1 MFVRSGV
8 AVLGVLAAVTISP
21 GVAFADGDGSGG
33 ADTASQSTGT
43 SSDTQTGSTE
53 RDAGAHND
61 GDTGTT
67 DDDVTTTDDVTT
79 DDDVTTTD
87 DVIGKAGD
95 EAGDEAD
102 VADELTADGD
112 NDDETDPA
120 EPVVYEPVAEESAAD
135 EPVADEPVADES
147 AAVMPAGDEPVAD
160 RGEETAT
167 ADRGE
172 EIVST
177 DPVNAPAP
185 QTEPTAEPLAE
196 PDPAPLAESTGDAEP
211 SLHSDLEAATQPTLA
226 PTQDSTAEA
235 VGSTSTALATMTAA
249 ASSSTAEAV
258 RPSPL
263 ELIGSWLFSA
273 LAGLVRL
280 FDPKPSIPAGSLVTR
295 QTSTLEVG
303 CGCGETVDADW
314 YFPNQAEEP
323 AGLIYLQHGFFRSKA
338 NVSALAVQLAEQ
350 TNSVVVV
357 PTVASN
363 PFAQGGCWVNG
374 DAMHRAVAD
383 LFVGDMTA
391 LTASAT
397 AAAGHPV
404 TLPAQFVLAGQS
416 AGGNLAASAAAYTV
430 DNGAIDR
437 LRAVVMFDGVDNG
450 GRIAAGS
457 AALTGV
463 NARPV
468 FQIAADCA
476 LCNVFGAGT
485 SALVDSR
492 PDGFVGVRLEGGKH
506 TDAEGASSGLI
517 GMLTCG
523 VPDSAN
529 VAAVPVIAAGWI
541 NDVFTGSEDGLYGA
555 GGEQFHIGDATAVVL
570 GTGSGLTRASA
581 PVHVGWSEY

>member
-8 AVLGVLAAVTISP
+8 AVLGVVAAVTISP
-21 GVAFADGDGSGG
+21 GVAFADGEGSGG
-33 ADTASQSTGT
+33 ADTTSSSAET

-53 RDAGAHND
+53 RDDDAQND
-61 GDTGTT
+61 GTTADDGVTGT
-67 DDDVTTTDDVTT
+67 
-79 DDDVTTTD
+79 
-87 DVIGKAGD
+87 
-95 EAGDEAD
+95 AGDEAD
-102 VADELTADGD
+102 VADEVTDDLTADGD
-112 NDDETDPA
+112 NDDTKDPV
-120 EPVVYEPVAEESAAD
+120 EPVEEPVAEPAAETPAAD
-135 EPVADEPVADES
+135 RVEETVATDRGAEPS
-147 AAVMPAGDEPVAD
+147 AD
-160 RGEETAT
+160 RVEET
-167 ADRGE
+167 
-172 EIVST
+172 VST
-177 DPVNAPAP
+177 GPVNAPAASTTAGP
-185 QTEPTAEPLAE
+185 ATDPETE
-196 PDPAPLAESTGDAEP
+196 PLAESTGDAEP
-211 SLHSDLEAATQPTLA
+211 SLQRDLAAPTQPTVA
-226 PTQDSTAEA
+226 PTPDTTAET
-235 VGSTSTALATMTAA
+235 VESTSTALATMTAA
-249 ASSSTAEAV
+249 AASSTAEAV

-303 CGCGETVDADW
+303 CGCGETLDADW

-374 DAMHRAVAD
+374 DAMHRAVAG
-383 LFVGDMTA
+383 LFVGDMAA

-404 TLPAQFVLAGQS
+404 ILPTQFVLAGQS

-541 NDVFTGSEDGLYGA
+541 NDVFTGSQNGLYGA
-555 GGEQFHIGDATAVVL
+555 GGERFHVGAATAVVL
-570 GTGSGLTRASA
+570 GSGSGLARASA

>member
-8 AVLGVLAAVTISP
+8 AVLGVVAAVTISP
-21 GVAFADGDGSGG
+21 GVAFADGEGSGG
-33 ADTASQSTGT
+33 ADTTSSSAET

-53 RDAGAHND
+53 RDDDAQND
-61 GDTGTT
+61 GTTADDGVTGT
-67 DDDVTTTDDVTT
+67 
-79 DDDVTTTD
+79 
-87 DVIGKAGD
+87 
-95 EAGDEAD
+95 AGDEAD
-102 VADELTADGD
+102 VADEVTDDLTADGD
-112 NDDETDPA
+112 NDDTKDPA
-120 EPVVYEPVAEESAAD
+120 EPVEEPVA
-135 EPVADEPVADES
+135 EPVADEAAADPVE
-147 AAVMPAGDEPVAD
+147 EPVATD
-160 RGEETAT
+160 RGAEPSADRVEET
-167 ADRGE
+167 
-172 EIVST
+172 VST
-177 DPVNAPAP
+177 DPVNAPAASTTAGP
-185 QTEPTAEPLAE
+185 ATDLETE
-196 PDPAPLAESTGDAEP
+196 PLAESTGDAEP
-211 SLHSDLEAATQPTLA
+211 SLQRDLAAPTQPTVA
-226 PTQDSTAEA
+226 PTPDTTAET
-235 VGSTSTALATMTAA
+235 VESTSTALATMTAA
-249 ASSSTAEAV
+249 AASSTAEAV

-374 DAMHRAVAD
+374 DAMHRAVAG
-383 LFVGDMTA
+383 LFVGDMAA

-404 TLPAQFVLAGQS
+404 ILPTQFVLAGQS

-506 TDAEGASSGLI
+506 TDAEGASSGLV
-517 GMLTCG
+517 GTLTCG

-555 GGEQFHIGDATAVVL
+555 GGERFHIGDATAVVL

>member
-21 GVAFADGDGSGG
+21 GVAFADGDGSSG

-43 SSDTQTGSTE
+43 SSDTQTGSGQ
-53 RDAGAHND
+53 RDGGDADTTGA
-61 GDTGTT
+61 
-67 DDDVTTTDDVTT
+67 DVTTTDD
-79 DDDVTTTD
+79 DV
-87 DVIGKAGD
+87 AGT
-95 EAGDEAD
+95 AGDEAD
-102 VADELTADGD
+102 VAEEVTDELSADGTV
-112 NDDETDPA
+112 DDEETDLIEPVGERVAETAADAPAEEPVTTDRREGTGATDRGGDTVTPDPA
-120 EPVVYEPVAEESAAD
+120 D
-135 EPVADEPVADES
+135 
-147 AAVMPAGDEPVAD
+147 
-160 RGEETAT
+160 
-167 ADRGE
+167 
-172 EIVST
+172 
-177 DPVNAPAP
+177 APAP
-185 QTEPTAEPLAE
+185 KAEFAAGSAAEPETKPTGEAE
-196 PDPAPLAESTGDAEP
+196 PERTLGGDLASP
-211 SLHSDLEAATQPTLA
+211 TQPTLVPA
-226 PTQDSTAEA
+226 ADATAET
-235 VGSTSTALATMTAA
+235 GESTSTALATMTAA
-249 ASSSTAEAV
+249 ATSSTAEAV

-295 QTSTLEVG
+295 QTSKLQVG
-303 CGCGETVDADW
+303 CGCGETLDADW

-397 AAAGHPV
+397 AAAGYAV
-404 TLPAQFVLAGQS
+404 ILPTQFVLAGQS

-485 SALVDSR
+485 SALVDGR

-506 TDAEGASSGLI
+506 TDAEGASSGFI

-541 NDVFTGSEDGLYGA
+541 NDVFTGSQDGLYGA
-555 GGEQFHIGDATAVVL
+555 GGERFHVGAATAVVL
-570 GTGSGLTRASA
+570 GTGSGLARASA

>member
-8 AVLGVLAAVTISP
+8 AVLGVVAAVTISP
-21 GVAFADGDGSGG
+21 GVAFADGEGSGG
-33 ADTASQSTGT
+33 ADTTSSSAET

-53 RDAGAHND
+53 RDDDAQND
-61 GDTGTT
+61 GTTADDGVTGT
-67 DDDVTTTDDVTT
+67 
-79 DDDVTTTD
+79 
-87 DVIGKAGD
+87 AG
-95 EAGDEAD
+95 GEAD
-102 VADELTADGD
+102 VADEVTDDLTADGD
-112 NDDETDPA
+112 NDDTKDPV
-120 EPVVYEPVAEESAAD
+120 EPVEEPVAEPAAETPAAD
-135 EPVADEPVADES
+135 PVEEPVATDRGAEPS
-147 AAVMPAGDEPVAD
+147 AD
-160 RGEETAT
+160 RVEET
-167 ADRGE
+167 
-172 EIVST
+172 VST
-177 DPVNAPAP
+177 DPANAPAASTTAGP
-185 QTEPTAEPLAE
+185 ATDPETE
-196 PDPAPLAESTGDAEP
+196 PLAESTGDAEP
-211 SLHSDLEAATQPTLA
+211 SLQRDLAAPTQPTVA
-226 PTQDSTAEA
+226 PTPDTTAET
-235 VGSTSTALATMTAA
+235 VESTSTALPTMTAA
-249 ASSSTAEAV
+249 AASSTAEAV

-303 CGCGETVDADW
+303 CGCGETLDADW

-383 LFVGDMTA
+383 LFVGDMAA

-404 TLPAQFVLAGQS
+404 ILPTQFVLAGQS

-541 NDVFTGSEDGLYGA
+541 NDVFTGSQNGLYGA
-555 GGEQFHIGDATAVVL
+555 GGERLHVGAATAVVL
-570 GTGSGLTRASA
+570 GSGSGLARASA

>member
-8 AVLGVLAAVTISP
+8 AVLGVVAAVTISP
-21 GVAFADGDGSGG
+21 GVAFADGEGSGG
-33 ADTASQSTGT
+33 ADTTSSSAET

-53 RDAGAHND
+53 RDDDAQND
-61 GDTGTT
+61 GTTADDGVTGT
-67 DDDVTTTDDVTT
+67 
-79 DDDVTTTD
+79 
-87 DVIGKAGD
+87 
-95 EAGDEAD
+95 AGDEAD
-102 VADELTADGD
+102 VADEVTDDLTADGD
-112 NDDETDPA
+112 NDDTKDPV
-120 EPVVYEPVAEESAAD
+120 EPVEEPVAEPAAETPAAD
-135 EPVADEPVADES
+135 RVEETVATDRGAEPS
-147 AAVMPAGDEPVAD
+147 AD
-160 RGEETAT
+160 RVEET
-167 ADRGE
+167 
-172 EIVST
+172 VST
-177 DPVNAPAP
+177 DPVNAPAASTTAGP
-185 QTEPTAEPLAE
+185 ATDLETE
-196 PDPAPLAESTGDAEP
+196 PLAESTGDAEP
-211 SLHSDLEAATQPTLA
+211 SLQRDLAAPTQPTVA
-226 PTQDSTAEA
+226 PTPDTTAET
-235 VGSTSTALATMTAA
+235 VESTSTALPTMTAA
-249 ASSSTAEAV
+249 AASSTAEAV

-303 CGCGETVDADW
+303 CGCGETLDADW

-374 DAMHRAVAD
+374 DAMHRAVAG
-383 LFVGDMTA
+383 LFVGDMAA

-404 TLPAQFVLAGQS
+404 ILPTQFVLAGQS

-541 NDVFTGSEDGLYGA
+541 NDVFTGSQNGLYGA
-555 GGEQFHIGDATAVVL
+555 GGERFHVGAATAVVL
-570 GTGSGLTRASA
+570 GSGSGLARASA

>member
-8 AVLGVLAAVTISP
+8 AVLGVVAAVTISP
-21 GVAFADGDGSGG
+21 GVAFADGEGSGG
-33 ADTASQSTGT
+33 ADTTSSSAET

-53 RDAGAHND
+53 RDDDAQND
-61 GDTGTT
+61 GTTADDGVTGT
-67 DDDVTTTDDVTT
+67 
-79 DDDVTTTD
+79 
-87 DVIGKAGD
+87 
-95 EAGDEAD
+95 AGDEAD
-102 VADELTADGD
+102 VADEVTDDLTADGD
-112 NDDETDPA
+112 NDDTKDPA
-120 EPVVYEPVAEESAAD
+120 EPVEEPVA
-135 EPVADEPVADES
+135 EPVADEAAADPVE
-147 AAVMPAGDEPVAD
+147 EPVATD
-160 RGEETAT
+160 RGAEPSADRVEET
-167 ADRGE
+167 
-172 EIVST
+172 VST
-177 DPVNAPAP
+177 DPVNAPAASTTAGP
-185 QTEPTAEPLAE
+185 ATDLETE
-196 PDPAPLAESTGDAEP
+196 PLAESTGDAEP
-211 SLHSDLEAATQPTLA
+211 SLQRDLAAPTQPTVA
-226 PTQDSTAEA
+226 PTPDTTAET
-235 VGSTSTALATMTAA
+235 VESTSTALATMTAA
-249 ASSSTAEAV
+249 AASSTAEAV

-303 CGCGETVDADW
+303 CGCGETLDADW

-374 DAMHRAVAD
+374 DAMHRAVAG
-383 LFVGDMTA
+383 LFVGDMAA

-397 AAAGHPV
+397 AAAGHPA

-541 NDVFTGSEDGLYGA
+541 NDVFTGSQNGLYGA
-555 GGEQFHIGDATAVVL
+555 GGERFHVGAATAVVL
-570 GTGSGLTRASA
+570 GSGSGLARASA

>member
-21 GVAFADGDGSGG
+21 GVAFADGDGSSG

-43 SSDTQTGSTE
+43 SSDTQTGSGE
-53 RDAGAHND
+53 RDGGDADTTGA
-61 GDTGTT
+61 
-67 DDDVTTTDDVTT
+67 DVTTTTDV
-79 DDDVTTTD
+79 DA
-87 DVIGKAGD
+87 AGT
-95 EAGDEAD
+95 AGDEAD
-102 VADELTADGD
+102 VAEEVTDDLSADGTV
-112 NDDETDPA
+112 DDEETDLV
-120 EPVVYEPVAEESAAD
+120 EPVGEPVAET
-135 EPVADEPVADES
+135 VADAPAEQPVADES
-147 AAVMPAGDEPVAD
+147 ASEGSVAD
-160 RGEETAT
+160 ESVADGGGDTVTTDRREGTGAT
-167 ADRGE
+167 DRGGDT
-172 EIVST
+172 VT
-177 DPVNAPAP
+177 PDPADAPAP
-185 QTEPTAEPLAE
+185 KTEFAAGSAAEPETEPTGEAEPERTLGGDLAS
-196 PDPAPLAESTGDAEP
+196 P
-211 SLHSDLEAATQPTLA
+211 TQPTLVPA
-226 PTQDSTAEA
+226 SDATAET
-235 VGSTSTALATMTAA
+235 GESTSTALATMTAA
-249 ASSSTAEAV
+249 AASSTAEAV

-295 QTSTLEVG
+295 QTSKLEVG
-303 CGCGETVDADW
+303 CGCGETLDADW

-357 PTVASN
+357 PTVASD

-397 AAAGHPV
+397 AAAGHAV
-404 TLPAQFVLAGQS
+404 ILPAQFVLAGQS
-416 AGGNLAASAAAYTV
+416 AGGNLAASAAAFSV

-468 FQIAADCA
+468 FQIAAECA

-541 NDVFTGSEDGLYGA
+541 NDVFTGSQDGLYGA
-555 GGEQFHIGDATAVVL
+555 GGERFHVGAATAVVL
-570 GTGSGLTRASA
+570 GTGSGLARASA

>member
-8 AVLGVLAAVTISP
+8 AVLGVVAAVTISP
-21 GVAFADGDGSGG
+21 GVAFADGEGSGG
-33 ADTASQSTGT
+33 ADTTSSSAET

-53 RDAGAHND
+53 RDDDAQND
-61 GDTGTT
+61 GTTADDGVTGT
-67 DDDVTTTDDVTT
+67 
-79 DDDVTTTD
+79 
-87 DVIGKAGD
+87 
-95 EAGDEAD
+95 AGDEAD
-102 VADELTADGD
+102 VADEVTDDLTADGD
-112 NDDETDPA
+112 NDDTKDPA
-120 EPVVYEPVAEESAAD
+120 EPVEEPVA
-135 EPVADEPVADES
+135 EPVADEAAADPVE
-147 AAVMPAGDEPVAD
+147 EPVATD
-160 RGEETAT
+160 RGAEPSADRVEET
-167 ADRGE
+167 
-172 EIVST
+172 VST
-177 DPVNAPAP
+177 DPVNAPAASTTAGP
-185 QTEPTAEPLAE
+185 ATDLETE
-196 PDPAPLAESTGDAEP
+196 PLAESTGDAEP
-211 SLHSDLEAATQPTLA
+211 SLQRDLAAPTQPTVA
-226 PTQDSTAEA
+226 PTPDTTAET
-235 VGSTSTALATMTAA
+235 VESTSTALATMTAA
-249 ASSSTAEAV
+249 AASSTAEAV

-303 CGCGETVDADW
+303 CGCGETLDADW

-374 DAMHRAVAD
+374 DAMHRAVAG
-383 LFVGDMTA
+383 LFVGDMAA

-404 TLPAQFVLAGQS
+404 ILPTQFVLAGQS

-541 NDVFTGSEDGLYGA
+541 NDVFTGSQNGLYGA
-555 GGEQFHIGDATAVVL
+555 GGERFHVGAATAVVL
-570 GTGSGLTRASA
+570 GSGSGLARASA

>member
-21 GVAFADGDGSGG
+21 GVAFADGEGSGG
-33 ADTASQSTGT
+33 ADTTSSSAET

-53 RDAGAHND
+53 RDDDAQND
-61 GDTGTT
+61 GTTADDGVTGT
-67 DDDVTTTDDVTT
+67 
-79 DDDVTTTD
+79 
-87 DVIGKAGD
+87 
-95 EAGDEAD
+95 AGDEAD
-102 VADELTADGD
+102 VADEVTDDLTADGD
-112 NDDETDPA
+112 NDDTKDPA
-120 EPVVYEPVAEESAAD
+120 EPVEEPVA
-135 EPVADEPVADES
+135 EPVADEAAADPVE
-147 AAVMPAGDEPVAD
+147 EPVATD
-160 RGEETAT
+160 RGAEPSADRVEET
-167 ADRGE
+167 
-172 EIVST
+172 VST
-177 DPVNAPAP
+177 DPVNAPAASTTAGP
-185 QTEPTAEPLAE
+185 ATDLETE
-196 PDPAPLAESTGDAEP
+196 PLAESTGDAEP
-211 SLHSDLEAATQPTLA
+211 SLQRDLAAPTQPTVA
-226 PTQDSTAEA
+226 PTPDTTAET
-235 VGSTSTALATMTAA
+235 VESTSTALATMTAA
-249 ASSSTAEAV
+249 AASSTAEAV

-303 CGCGETVDADW
+303 CGCGETLDADW

-374 DAMHRAVAD
+374 DAMHRAVAG
-383 LFVGDMTA
+383 LFVGDMAA

-404 TLPAQFVLAGQS
+404 ILPTQFVLAGQS

-541 NDVFTGSEDGLYGA
+541 NDVFTGSQNGLYGA
-555 GGEQFHIGDATAVVL
+555 GGERFHVGAATAVVL
-570 GTGSGLTRASA
+570 GSGSGLARASA

>member
-1 MFVRSGV
+1 MLVRSGV

-33 ADTASQSTGT
+33 ADTASQATGT

-53 RDAGAHND
+53 RGAGAHND

-87 DVIGKAGD
+87 DVTTDDDVIGK
-95 EAGDEAD
+95 AGDEAD

-120 EPVVYEPVAEESAAD
+120 EPVEESVADESVVYEPA
-135 EPVADEPVADES
+135 ADES
-147 AAVMPAGDEPVAD
+147 AAVMPAADEPVAD
-160 RGEETAT
+160 RGEETVT
-167 ADRGE
+167 TDRGAE
-172 EIVST
+172 TATT

-226 PTQDSTAEA
+226 QTPDSTAET
-235 VGSTSTALATMTAA
+235 VESTSTTLATMTAA
-249 ASSSTAEAV
+249 AASSTAEAV

-295 QTSTLEVG
+295 QTSKLEVG

-404 TLPAQFVLAGQS
+404 TLPTQFVLAGQS

-506 TDAEGASSGLI
+506 TDAEGASSGLV
-517 GMLTCG
+517 GTLTCG

-555 GGEQFHIGDATAVVL
+555 GGERFHIGDATAVVL

>member
-1 MFVRSGV
+1 VFVRSGV
-8 AVLGVLAAVTISP
+8 AVLGVVAAVTISP
-21 GVAFADGDGSGG
+21 GVAFADGEGSGG
-33 ADTASQSTGT
+33 ADTTSSSAET

-53 RDAGAHND
+53 RDDDAQND
-61 GDTGTT
+61 GTTADDGVTGT
-67 DDDVTTTDDVTT
+67 
-79 DDDVTTTD
+79 
-87 DVIGKAGD
+87 
-95 EAGDEAD
+95 AGDEAD
-102 VADELTADGD
+102 VADEVTDDLTADGD
-112 NDDETDPA
+112 NDDTKDPA
-120 EPVVYEPVAEESAAD
+120 EPVEEPVA
-135 EPVADEPVADES
+135 EPVADEAAADPVE
-147 AAVMPAGDEPVAD
+147 EPVATD
-160 RGEETAT
+160 RGAEPSADRVEET
-167 ADRGE
+167 
-172 EIVST
+172 VST
-177 DPVNAPAP
+177 DPVNAPAASTTAGP
-185 QTEPTAEPLAE
+185 ATDLETE
-196 PDPAPLAESTGDAEP
+196 PLAESTGDAEP
-211 SLHSDLEAATQPTLA
+211 SLQRDLAAPTQPTVA
-226 PTQDSTAEA
+226 PTPDTTAET
-235 VGSTSTALATMTAA
+235 VESTSTALATMTAA
-249 ASSSTAEAV
+249 AASSTAEAV

-303 CGCGETVDADW
+303 CGCGETLDADW

-374 DAMHRAVAD
+374 DAMHRAVAG
-383 LFVGDMTA
+383 LFVGDMAA

-404 TLPAQFVLAGQS
+404 ILPTQFVLAGQS

-541 NDVFTGSEDGLYGA
+541 NDVFTGSQNGLYGA
-555 GGEQFHIGDATAVVL
+555 GGERFHVGAATAVVL
-570 GTGSGLTRASA
+570 GSGSGLARASA

>member
-8 AVLGVLAAVTISP
+8 AVLGVVAAVTISP
-21 GVAFADGDGSGG
+21 GVAFADGEGSGG
-33 ADTASQSTGT
+33 ADTTSSSAET

-53 RDAGAHND
+53 RDDDAQND
-61 GDTGTT
+61 GTTADDGVTGT
-67 DDDVTTTDDVTT
+67 
-79 DDDVTTTD
+79 
-87 DVIGKAGD
+87 AG
-95 EAGDEAD
+95 GEAD
-102 VADELTADGD
+102 VADEVTDDLTADGD
-112 NDDETDPA
+112 NDDTKDPV
-120 EPVVYEPVAEESAAD
+120 EPVEEPVAEPAAETPAAD
-135 EPVADEPVADES
+135 PVEEPVATDRGAEPS
-147 AAVMPAGDEPVAD
+147 AD
-160 RGEETAT
+160 RVEET
-167 ADRGE
+167 
-172 EIVST
+172 VST
-177 DPVNAPAP
+177 DPANAPAASTTAGP
-185 QTEPTAEPLAE
+185 ATDPETE
-196 PDPAPLAESTGDAEP
+196 PLAESTGDAEP
-211 SLHSDLEAATQPTLA
+211 SLQRDLAAPTQPTVA
-226 PTQDSTAEA
+226 PTPDTTAET
-235 VGSTSTALATMTAA
+235 VESTSTALPTMTAA
-249 ASSSTAEAV
+249 AASSTAEAV

-303 CGCGETVDADW
+303 CGCGETLDADW

-383 LFVGDMTA
+383 LFVGDMAA

-404 TLPAQFVLAGQS
+404 ILPTQFVLAGQS

-541 NDVFTGSEDGLYGA
+541 NDVFTGSQNGLYGA
-555 GGEQFHIGDATAVVL
+555 GGERFHVGAATAVVL
-570 GTGSGLTRASA
+570 GSGSGLARASA

>member
-8 AVLGVLAAVTISP
+8 AVLGVVAAVTISP
-21 GVAFADGDGSGG
+21 GVAFADGEGSGG
-33 ADTASQSTGT
+33 ADTTSSSAET

-53 RDAGAHND
+53 RDDDAQND
-61 GDTGTT
+61 GTTADDGVTGT
-67 DDDVTTTDDVTT
+67 
-79 DDDVTTTD
+79 
-87 DVIGKAGD
+87 
-95 EAGDEAD
+95 AGDEAD
-102 VADELTADGD
+102 VADEVTDDLTADGD
-112 NDDETDPA
+112 NDDTKDPA
-120 EPVVYEPVAEESAAD
+120 EPVEEPVA
-135 EPVADEPVADES
+135 EPVADEAAADPVE
-147 AAVMPAGDEPVAD
+147 EPVATD
-160 RGEETAT
+160 RGAEPSADRVEET
-167 ADRGE
+167 
-172 EIVST
+172 VST
-177 DPVNAPAP
+177 DPVNAPAASTTAGP
-185 QTEPTAEPLAE
+185 ATDLETE
-196 PDPAPLAESTGDAEP
+196 PLAESTGDAEP
-211 SLHSDLEAATQPTLA
+211 SLQRDLAAPTQPTVA
-226 PTQDSTAEA
+226 PTPDTTAET
-235 VGSTSTALATMTAA
+235 VESTSTALATMTAA
-249 ASSSTAEAV
+249 AASSTAEAV

-303 CGCGETVDADW
+303 CGCGETLDADW

-374 DAMHRAVAD
+374 DAMHRAVAG
-383 LFVGDMTA
+383 LFVGDMAA

-404 TLPAQFVLAGQS
+404 ILPTQFVLAGQS

-555 GGEQFHIGDATAVVL
+555 GGERFHIGDATAVVL

>member
-8 AVLGVLAAVTISP
+8 AVLGVVAAVTISP
-21 GVAFADGDGSGG
+21 GVAFADGEGSGG
-33 ADTASQSTGT
+33 ADTTSSSAET

-53 RDAGAHND
+53 RDDDAQND
-61 GDTGTT
+61 GTTADDGVTGT
-67 DDDVTTTDDVTT
+67 
-79 DDDVTTTD
+79 
-87 DVIGKAGD
+87 
-95 EAGDEAD
+95 AGDEAD
-102 VADELTADGD
+102 VADEVTDDLTADGD
-112 NDDETDPA
+112 NDDTKDPV
-120 EPVVYEPVAEESAAD
+120 EPVEEPVAEPAAETPAAD
-135 EPVADEPVADES
+135 RV
-147 AAVMPAGDEPVAD
+147 
-160 RGEETAT
+160 EETVAT
-167 ADRGE
+167 G
-172 EIVST
+172 
-177 DPVNAPAP
+177 PVNAPAASTTAGP
-185 QTEPTAEPLAE
+185 ATDPETE
-196 PDPAPLAESTGDAEP
+196 PLAESTGDAEP
-211 SLHSDLEAATQPTLA
+211 SLQRDLAAPTQPTVA
-226 PTQDSTAEA
+226 PTPDTTAET
-235 VGSTSTALATMTAA
+235 VESTSTALPTMTAA
-249 ASSSTAEAV
+249 AASSTAEAV

-303 CGCGETVDADW
+303 CGCGETLDADW

-374 DAMHRAVAD
+374 DAMHRAVAG
-383 LFVGDMTA
+383 LFVGDMAA

-404 TLPAQFVLAGQS
+404 ILPTQFVLAGQS

-541 NDVFTGSEDGLYGA
+541 NDVFTGSQNGLYGA
-555 GGEQFHIGDATAVVL
+555 GGERFHVGAATAVVL
-570 GTGSGLTRASA
+570 GSGSGLARASA

>member
-8 AVLGVLAAVTISP
+8 AVLGVVAAVTISP
-21 GVAFADGDGSGG
+21 GVAFADGEGSGG
-33 ADTASQSTGT
+33 ADTTSSSAET

-53 RDAGAHND
+53 RDDDAQND
-61 GDTGTT
+61 GTTADDGVTGT
-67 DDDVTTTDDVTT
+67 
-79 DDDVTTTD
+79 
-87 DVIGKAGD
+87 
-95 EAGDEAD
+95 AGDEAD
-102 VADELTADGD
+102 VADEVTDDLTADGD
-112 NDDETDPA
+112 NDDTKDPA
-120 EPVVYEPVAEESAAD
+120 EPVEEPVA
-135 EPVADEPVADES
+135 EPVADEAAADPVE
-147 AAVMPAGDEPVAD
+147 EPVATD
-160 RGEETAT
+160 RGAEPSADRVEET
-167 ADRGE
+167 
-172 EIVST
+172 VST
-177 DPVNAPAP
+177 DPVNAPAASTTAGP
-185 QTEPTAEPLAE
+185 ATDLETE
-196 PDPAPLAESTGDAEP
+196 PLAESTGDAEP
-211 SLHSDLEAATQPTLA
+211 SLQRDLAAPTQPTVA
-226 PTQDSTAEA
+226 PTPDTTAET
-235 VGSTSTALATMTAA
+235 VESTSTALATMTAA
-249 ASSSTAEAV
+249 AASSTAEAV

-303 CGCGETVDADW
+303 CGCGETLDADW

-374 DAMHRAVAD
+374 DAMHRAVAG
-383 LFVGDMTA
+383 LFVGDMAA

-404 TLPAQFVLAGQS
+404 ILPTQFVLAGQS

-506 TDAEGASSGLI
+506 TDAEGASSGLV
-517 GMLTCG
+517 GTLTCG

-541 NDVFTGSEDGLYGA
+541 NDVFTGSQNGLYGA
-555 GGEQFHIGDATAVVL
+555 GGERFHVGAATAVVL
-570 GTGSGLTRASA
+570 GSGSGLARASA

>member
-8 AVLGVLAAVTISP
+8 AVLGVVAAVTISP
-21 GVAFADGDGSGG
+21 GVAFADGEGSGG
-33 ADTASQSTGT
+33 ADTTSSSAET

-53 RDAGAHND
+53 RDDDAQND
-61 GDTGTT
+61 GTTADDGVTGT
-67 DDDVTTTDDVTT
+67 
-79 DDDVTTTD
+79 
-87 DVIGKAGD
+87 
-95 EAGDEAD
+95 AGDEAD
-102 VADELTADGD
+102 VADEVTDDLTADGD
-112 NDDETDPA
+112 NDDTKDPA
-120 EPVVYEPVAEESAAD
+120 EPVEEPVA
-135 EPVADEPVADES
+135 EPVADEAAADPVE
-147 AAVMPAGDEPVAD
+147 EPVATD
-160 RGEETAT
+160 RGAEPSADRVEET
-167 ADRGE
+167 
-172 EIVST
+172 VST
-177 DPVNAPAP
+177 DPVNAPAASTTAGP
-185 QTEPTAEPLAE
+185 ATDLETE
-196 PDPAPLAESTGDAEP
+196 PLAESTGDAEP
-211 SLHSDLEAATQPTLA
+211 SLQRDLAAPTQPTVA
-226 PTQDSTAEA
+226 PTPDTTAET
-235 VGSTSTALATMTAA
+235 VESTSTALATMTAA
-249 ASSSTAEAV
+249 AASSTAEAV

-280 FDPKPSIPAGSLVTR
+280 FDPKPSSPAGSLVTR

-303 CGCGETVDADW
+303 CGCGETLDADW

-374 DAMHRAVAD
+374 DAMHRAVAG
-383 LFVGDMTA
+383 LFVGDMAA

-404 TLPAQFVLAGQS
+404 ILPTQFVLAGQS

-541 NDVFTGSEDGLYGA
+541 NDVFTGSQNGLYGA
-555 GGEQFHIGDATAVVL
+555 GGERFHVGAATAVVL
-570 GTGSGLTRASA
+570 GSGSGLARASA

>member
-8 AVLGVLAAVTISP
+8 AVVGVLAAVAVSP
-21 GVAFADGDGSGG
+21 GVAFADADGSGDAATTSRS
-33 ADTASQSTGT
+33 ADMSEAK
-43 SSDTQTGSTE
+43 TGSTE
-53 RDAGAHND
+53 RDR
-61 GDTGTT
+61 T
-67 DDDVTTTDDVTT
+67 VT
-79 DDDVTTTD
+79 
-87 DVIGKAGD
+87 AGD
-95 EAGDEAD
+95 EVGTAGTTTADDEADAAGDESDAAEEI
-102 VADELTADGD
+102 ADELTTDAQDGED
-112 NDDETDPA
+112 LKNGEEGDVDTGQTAPVEPGEPA
-120 EPVVYEPVAEESAAD
+120 AGR
-135 EPVADEPVADES
+135 PVADEPA
-147 AAVMPAGDEPVAD
+147 AAVPGAEPSAD
-160 RGEETAT
+160 RGGESVASRL
-167 ADRGE
+167 AD
-172 EIVST
+172 
-177 DPVNAPAP
+177 APAP
-185 QTEPTAEPLAE
+185 ETAATAGPTVGPVV
-196 PDPAPLAESTGDAEP
+196 DPETDPLAESTEETGSEP
-211 SLHSDLEAATQPTLA
+211 PVGRDIASATEPTLV
-226 PTQDSTAEA
+226 PTADTTAETA
-235 VGSTSTALATMTAA
+235 ESTSTVLATMTAA
-249 ASSSTAEAV
+249 AASSTAEAV
-258 RPSPL
+258 TPSPL

-295 QTSTLEVG
+295 QTSKLEVS
-303 CGCGETVDADW
+303 CGCGETLDADW

-323 AGLIYLQHGFFRSKA
+323 AGLIYLQHGFFRSNA

-383 LFVGDMTA
+383 LFAGDMAA

-397 AAAGHPV
+397 AAAGRPV
-404 TLPAQFVLAGQS
+404 TLPTQFVLAGQS

-430 DNGAIDR
+430 DTDAIDR

-468 FQIAADCA
+468 FQIAADCG

-541 NDVFTGSEDGLYGA
+541 NDVFTGSQDGLYGA
-555 GGEQFHIGDATAVVL
+555 GGERLPVGAATAVVL
-570 GTGSGLTRASA
+570 GTGSGLARASA
-581 PVHVGWSEY
+581 PVHVGWSQY

>member
-8 AVLGVLAAVTISP
+8 AVLGVVAAVTISP
-21 GVAFADGDGSGG
+21 GVAFADGEGSGG
-33 ADTASQSTGT
+33 ADTTSSSAET

-53 RDAGAHND
+53 RDDDAQND
-61 GDTGTT
+61 GTTADDGVTGT
-67 DDDVTTTDDVTT
+67 
-79 DDDVTTTD
+79 
-87 DVIGKAGD
+87 
-95 EAGDEAD
+95 AGDEAD
-102 VADELTADGD
+102 VADEVTDDLTADGD
-112 NDDETDPA
+112 NDDTKDPA
-120 EPVVYEPVAEESAAD
+120 EPVEEPVA
-135 EPVADEPVADES
+135 EPVADEAAADPVE
-147 AAVMPAGDEPVAD
+147 EPVATD
-160 RGEETAT
+160 RGAEPSADRVEET
-167 ADRGE
+167 
-172 EIVST
+172 VST
-177 DPVNAPAP
+177 DPVNAPAASTTAGP
-185 QTEPTAEPLAE
+185 ATDLETE
-196 PDPAPLAESTGDAEP
+196 PLAESTGDAEP
-211 SLHSDLEAATQPTLA
+211 SLQRDLAAPTQPTVA
-226 PTQDSTAEA
+226 PTPDTTAET
-235 VGSTSTALATMTAA
+235 VESTSTALATMTAA
-249 ASSSTAEAV
+249 AASSTAEAV

-303 CGCGETVDADW
+303 CGCGETLDADW

-374 DAMHRAVAD
+374 DAMHRAVAG
-383 LFVGDMTA
+383 LFVGDMA
-391 LTASAT
+391 GLTASAT

-404 TLPAQFVLAGQS
+404 ILPTQFVLAGQS

-541 NDVFTGSEDGLYGA
+541 NDVFTGSQNGLYGA
-555 GGEQFHIGDATAVVL
+555 GGERFHVGAATAVVL
-570 GTGSGLTRASA
+570 GSGSGLARASA

>member
-8 AVLGVLAAVTISP
+8 AVLGVVAAVTISP
-21 GVAFADGDGSGG
+21 GVAFADGEGSGG
-33 ADTASQSTGT
+33 ADTTSSSAET

-53 RDAGAHND
+53 RDDDAQND
-61 GDTGTT
+61 GTTADDGVTGT
-67 DDDVTTTDDVTT
+67 
-79 DDDVTTTD
+79 
-87 DVIGKAGD
+87 
-95 EAGDEAD
+95 AGDEAD
-102 VADELTADGD
+102 VADEVTDDLTADGD
-112 NDDETDPA
+112 NDDTKDPA
-120 EPVVYEPVAEESAAD
+120 EPVEEPVA
-135 EPVADEPVADES
+135 EPVADEAAADPVE
-147 AAVMPAGDEPVAD
+147 EPVATD
-160 RGEETAT
+160 RGAEPSADRVEET
-167 ADRGE
+167 
-172 EIVST
+172 VST
-177 DPVNAPAP
+177 DPVNAPAASTTAGP
-185 QTEPTAEPLAE
+185 ATDLETE
-196 PDPAPLAESTGDAEP
+196 PLAESTGDAEP
-211 SLHSDLEAATQPTLA
+211 SLQRDLAAPTQPTVA
-226 PTQDSTAEA
+226 PTPDTTAET
-235 VGSTSTALATMTAA
+235 VESTSTALATMTAA
-249 ASSSTAEAV
+249 AASSTAEAV

-273 LAGLVRL
+273 LAGLGRL

-303 CGCGETVDADW
+303 CGCGETLDADW

-374 DAMHRAVAD
+374 DAMHRAVAG
-383 LFVGDMTA
+383 LFVGDMAA

-404 TLPAQFVLAGQS
+404 ILPTQFVLAGQS

-541 NDVFTGSEDGLYGA
+541 NDVFTGSQNGLYGA
-555 GGEQFHIGDATAVVL
+555 GGERFHVGAATAVVL
-570 GTGSGLTRASA
+570 GSGSGLARASA